1 MVTKRRLALRHSDG
15 RYLSWSPNNY
25 PLTPHED
32 EARRFYKAEEIA
44 HFLSDSHYKP
54 DNPEEYE
61 IVTLKIT
68 YELEVSDSEPL
79 SEDSRSPQSCRGIQ

>member
-1 MVTKRRLALRHSDG
+1 MRVKHRLALRHNDG
-15 RYLSWSPNNY
+15 RYLSWSPSNY

-44 HFLSDSHYKP
+44 HFLSDSHYRPADP
-54 DNPEEYE
+54 DEYE

-68 YELEVSDSEPL
+68 YELEVQ
-79 SEDSRSPQSCRGIQ
+79 EDVPQERIDGKPS

>member
-1 MVTKRRLALRHSDG
+1 MVTKRRLALRHNDG

-32 EARRFYKAEEIA
+32 EARRFYKPEDIA
-44 HFLSDSHYKP
+44 SFLSDSHYKP
-54 DNPEEYE
+54 DNPDEYE

-68 YELEVSDSEPL
+68 YELEAT
-79 SEDSRSPQSCRGIQ
+79 EDEQHGSV